1 MKYYYKAAWAVIGG
15 ISSPS
20 DVERAVLVS
29 GTDFTFSLVRNA
41 EVDLTEIDNNQAIAR
56 LLVKSIVGQRG
67 SAPFR
72 DAIAIEASEIKEER
86 KQKAESNPIL
96 VYEAEGDLPVQMDRH
111 HREQDG
117 IIIGFDLIDKAE
129 VRQLHKPKIEAMKM
143 AVAFEG
149 GSTSRF
155 TELGDGIHLVTDD
168 GKSVF
173 SFTASASGRTTV
185 FTSNPLSD
193 QGVQNVGNRYHTLL
207 SMDDLTSVERLFSQM
222 AVQGADQLKTFLSGW
237 AALEILIAK
246 AFKRYEQEF
255 LSPFTQIGQESMRE
269 RFLARI
275 KDVMKDKYR
284 LSDKFVAV
292 SAVLFR
298 DASRE
303 DFQRD
308 YQTFRDLKE
317 RRDSISHG
325 DPFEENSLPIQ
336 QVDALLRK
344 YCLAYIATQST

>member
-1 MKYYYKAAWAVIGG
+1 
-15 ISSPS
+15 
-20 DVERAVLVS
+20 
-29 GTDFTFSLVRNA
+29 
-41 EVDLTEIDNNQAIAR
+41 
-56 LLVKSIVGQRG
+56 
-67 SAPFR
+67 
-72 DAIAIEASEIKEER
+72 
-86 KQKAESNPIL
+86 
-96 VYEAEGDLPVQMDRH
+96 
-111 HREQDG
+111 
-117 IIIGFDLIDKAE
+117 
-129 VRQLHKPKIEAMKM
+129 
-143 AVAFEG
+143 
-149 GSTSRF
+149 
-155 TELGDGIHLVTDD
+155 
-168 GKSVF
+168 
-173 SFTASASGRTTV
+173 
-185 FTSNPLSD
+185 
-193 QGVQNVGNRYHTLL
+193 
-207 SMDDLTSVERLFSQM
+207 M